1 MKRQDT
7 VAQAVLIKGG
17 EEIAVDTKYA
27 SRYSILVRF
36 PARVQVSNGAEFEDL
51 VVLLDNERVTL
62 GPCRLIRRST
72 DDGYAGNLVFTRD
85 IYDYQELFYARRKTV
100 LQSGFN
106 NLQFILE
113 HKNRV
118 RQEFKDFTADLTYSM
133 SVYRELF
140 DAMDLDCAGE
150 PKFVRESIQ
159 QTVLANEGAEFLRF
173 FDDRL
178 EELERLVA
186 EYSREDRERHGFYF
200 RRQVRSYINASAL
213 MQRTNQ
219 KPRGYSGDSEI
230 MRMIYLKEDLGD
242 TIFEKLM
249 HRHPI
254 QSSAAQAVRDRCD
267 TIVEMMR
274 KARLTADMEPG
285 ERLKVLSVACGPAF
299 ELINLL
305 QTAEDSA
312 RYEFTLLDQDAL
324 ALQEVAAQID
334 IIEQGL
340 GAPVQVEYLQESVR
354 TMMSTRRLA
363 SKWGKFDF
371 IYSMGLLDYL
381 TAPVARALLANLYQL
396 LRPNGQMII
405 GNCHVWNPR
414 RVYMEYWGDWVLFY
428 RTEKELVR
436 LVEDFSGADAA
447 VKVDDMGIQM
457 LLSIQ
462 RAD

>member
-1 MKRQDT
+1 MKPEDT
-7 VAQAVLIKGG
+7 VAKAVLVKGG
-17 EEIAVDTKYA
+17 EEIAVDAKYA

-36 PARVQVSNGAEFEDL
+36 PESVQVSNGAEFEDL
-51 VVLLDNERVTL
+51 AVTLDNESVQL

-72 DDGYAGNLVFTRD
+72 DSGYAGNLVFTRD

-106 NLQFILE
+106 NLTFILE
-113 HKNRV
+113 HKNLV
-118 RQEFKDFTADLTYSM
+118 RQEFKDFVVDLTYSL

-140 DAMDLDCAGE
+140 DAMDEECADE
-150 PKFVRESIQ
+150 PEFVREAIQ

-173 FDDRL
+173 FDERL
-178 EELERLVA
+178 EELERLVS
-186 EYSREDRERHGFYF
+186 EYSREDHERHGFYF
-200 RRQVRSYINASAL
+200 RRQVWSYINASAL
-213 MQRTNQ
+213 MRRTNL
-219 KPRGYSGDSEI
+219 KPRGYSGDSEM

-242 TIFEKLM
+242 SIFEKLM

-254 QSSAAQAVRDRCD
+254 ESSAAQAVRDRCK

-274 KARLTADMEPG
+274 EARLTADIEPG

-299 ELINLL
+299 ELIDLL
-305 QTAEDSA
+305 QTAEDCTN
-312 RYEFTLLDQDAL
+312 YEFTLLDQDAL
-324 ALQEVAAQID
+324 ALQEVAAQIAT
-334 IIEQGL
+334 IEHGP

-363 SKWGKFDF
+363 SRLGQFDF
-371 IYSMGLLDYL
+371 IYSVGLLDYL
-381 TAPVARALLANLYQL
+381 TAPVARALLANLYQH
-396 LRPNGQMII
+396 LRPDGQMII
-405 GNCHVWNPR
+405 GNCHVWNPK

-428 RTEKELVR
+428 RTESDFLR
-436 LVEDFSGADAA
+436 LVEDLPEAETA
-447 VKVDDMGIQM
+447 VSADDMGIQM